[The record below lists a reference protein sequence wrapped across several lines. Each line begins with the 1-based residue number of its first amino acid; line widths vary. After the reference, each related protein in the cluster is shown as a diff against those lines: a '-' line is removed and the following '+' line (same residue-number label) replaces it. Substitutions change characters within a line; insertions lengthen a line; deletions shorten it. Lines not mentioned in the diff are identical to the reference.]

1 MFSKVLVRMYI
12 SQLKI
17 ANYRSFKDLIVEFND
32 GINAIIGS
40 NNSGKSNLLKALSI
54 IFDRKSTKK
63 LGIDDFC
70 KFIDEQCLIDAPP
83 KITIEATIK
92 KGDIATAREDD
103 LAVLADWLTIFNDDY
118 EAVLT
123 YEFFLPEKHEDT
135 YKSFTEEIVN
145 QEKDNEQNSEDIS
158 NKIWKM
164 IQKNF
169 LRFYKHKIWVG
180 DVTNQSTLDSETL
193 DRFDYQFLDAIRDVE
208 RDMLSGKNSLLKEVI
223 DFFMDYDIKSDS
235 TLDKE
240 AQNVAINTRRD
251 DFAIKSNHLLN
262 DIHVRIEHGKK
273 EILSYATQTGASFN
287 NASPNFE
294 GALSEVEIYSVLQL
308 IVEYKTGIKIPA
320 RNNGLGY
327 NNLIYMSLLLA
338 RMQVNAN
345 VEHLD
350 SNAKV
355 FSMLII
361 EEPESHLH
369 PSMQFK
375 LLKFLENNRKAK
387 KVRQI
392 FVTTHSTHITSAVA
406 LDNIVCLYEKNDG
419 TNVAYPSKT
428 FTDGHGNEVIGSKQ
442 YIERFLDAVKSDILF
457 SDRVLFVEGIAEQLL
472 ISIFAK
478 YEGRFLEDNHISIVN
493 IGGRYFSHFFYL
505 FDEVSEYSIPKKIV
519 CLTDK
524 DPVRKDKVKDRNF
537 KTCYPYE
544 FNNDN
549 ETYEYDFN
557 NVIHTS
563 SNILIFKQDSI
574 HGKTLEYEL
583 AYLNP
588 SLKILITESTKN
600 KPELNNLM
608 NLYDDQESTVQQ
620 LIEELRGS
628 VENTRIKTGINSC
641 SLTDDEK
648 KRSIIASRYLNSVS
662 KGENALELAIALQNN
677 LSNRGNDSYVEV
689 VIPPYIQEALEVL
702 CQ

>member
-1 MFSKVLVRMYI
+1 MYI

-17 ANYRSFKDLIVEFND
+17 TNYRSFKDITVEFND

-40 NNSGKSNLLKALSI
+40 NNSGKSNLLRALSI
-54 IFDRKSTKK
+54 IFDKKSTKK

-70 KFIDEQCLIDAPP
+70 KFIDEQYLIDVPP

-92 KGDIATAREDD
+92 KGDDDTATEDD
-103 LAVLADWLTIFNDDY
+103 ISVLANWLTILDDNY

-123 YEFFLPEKHEDT
+123 YEFFLPEKHEYT
-135 YKSFTEEIVN
+135 YKTFIEEIVN
-145 QEKDNEQNSEDIS
+145 RGEDEDQNNEDIS

-180 DVTNQSTLDSETL
+180 DVKNQSTLDPETL

-235 TLDKE
+235 TLDKK

-251 DFAIKSNHLLN
+251 DFAIKSNDLLN
-262 DIHVRIEHGKK
+262 DIHARIKHGKK

-287 NASPNFE
+287 NALPNFE
-294 GALSEVEIYSVLQL
+294 GALSELEIYSVLQL
-308 IVEYKTGIKIPA
+308 IVEYETGIKIPA

-338 RMQVNAN
+338 KMQVNAN

-392 FVTTHSTHITSAVA
+392 FVTTHSTHITSAVT
-406 LDNIVCLYEKNDG
+406 LDNIICLYEKNDG
-419 TNVAYPSKT
+419 TDVAYPAKT
-428 FTDGHGNEVIGSKQ
+428 FTDEHGNEVISSKQ

-472 ISIFAK
+472 ISIFSRYLDK
-478 YEGRFLEDNHISIVN
+478 SLEDYHISIVN
-493 IGGRYFSHFFYL
+493 IGGRYFNHFFYL
-505 FDEVSEYSIPKKIV
+505 FNEANEYAIPKKIV

-524 DPVRKDKVKDRNF
+524 DPVRRDKNKDRNF

-544 FNNDN
+544 FNIDN
-549 ETYEYDFN
+549 ETYDYDSN
-557 NVIHTS
+557 NVAHAS
-563 SNILIFKQDSI
+563 SNILIFKQDDI

-588 SLKILITESTKN
+588 SLKTLITESTKN
-600 KPELNNLM
+600 KPELNKLM
-608 NLYDDQESTVQQ
+608 DLYDDQESTVQQ
-620 LIEELRGS
+620 LIDVLRGS
-628 VENTRIKTGINSC
+628 VENTRIETGINSC

-648 KRSIIASRYLNSVS
+648 KRSIIATRYLNSVS
-662 KGENALELAIALQNN
+662 KGENALELAIALQSN
-677 LSNRGNDSYVEV
+677 LFNKGNDLYVDV